1 MGSGSIDIPPKLKNI
16 VILHVDLDFN
26 EYFDTMAG
34 MDVCIPAFGPS
45 NLYYAVQA
53 SSTVAMCIECN
64 VCCCYCSLERSMKSI
79 EQTPILATQ
88 RFREAYAYVDDDRV
102 SVTYPAVMTEID
114 AIKALRTRNASD
126 FLVGDTSGSGITI
139 GSNGAV
145 RYAVEQMMKRGWVRR
160 KKGFEDRKREIWA
173 ANDLVAKKLIN
184 GMR

>member
-1 MGSGSIDIPPKLKNI
+1 
-16 VILHVDLDFN
+16 
-26 EYFDTMAG
+26 
-34 MDVCIPAFGPS
+34 
-45 NLYYAVQA
+45 
-53 SSTVAMCIECN
+53 
-64 VCCCYCSLERSMKSI
+64 MKSI

-88 RFREAYAYVDDDRV
+88 RFREAYAYVDDDRA

-126 FLVGDTSGSGITI
+126 FLAGDTSGSGITI

-160 KKGFEDRKREIWA
+160 KKGFEDRKRQIWA

>member
-1 MGSGSIDIPPKLKNI
+1 VGSGSIDIPPKLKNI

-45 NLYYAVQA
+45 DLYYAVQA

-64 VCCCYCSLERSMKSI
+64 
-79 EQTPILATQ
+79 TPILATQ

-160 KKGFEDRKREIWA
+160 KKGFEDRKRQIWA

-184 GMR
+184 GVR